1 MPAVQRWS
9 FGPSDAE
16 AITQPV
22 LNVLGAE
29 SASRFVEGSEL
40 VQTWFPQAERLS
52 VPGAG
57 HLLMVQNPTALA
69 QGLNEFFARHPIGD
83 AGRPKPHHRLT
94 LTQGRWHVLPAGP
107 TADGAAARERG

>member
-83 AGRPKPHHRLT
+83 AGRPNLIT
-94 LTQGRWHVLPAGP
+94 G
-107 TADGAAARERG
+107 